1 MATSCWHL
9 KGLAGLFPFICC
21 SPHFWLCFPLSG
33 GLTSTGR
40 LMVEFPLDPALS
52 KMLIVSCDM
61 GCSSEILLIVSMLS
75 VPAIFYRPKVGGQC
89 QFLSPQSARG
99 IIGRDVG
106 LSSVLRAWRVCLCC
120 LLIGRSGGG
129 GRAGTVIP
137 TVFWKIAR
145 PFLIS

>member
-1 MATSCWHL
+1 MSCRHL
-9 KGLAGLFPFICC
+9 EGLAGLFPFIRWT
-21 SPHFWLCFPLSG
+21 PHFWLCFPLSG

-75 VPAIFYRPKVGGQC
+75 VPAIFYRPKVGRQRRL
-89 QFLSPQSARG
+89 LSLPRVLEGSLAGTWVCPLCYGHGESAFA
-99 IIGRDVG
+99 VFF
-106 LSSVLRAWRVCLCC
+106 
-120 LLIGRSGGG
+120 IGRSGGG
-129 GRAGTVIP
+129 GRAGSVIL
-137 TVFWKIAR
+137 TVFWKFAR